1 MQSFS
6 ICTEFYS
13 LLFWFCIYIFS
24 NVLFSSFG
32 FIFSQN
38 FTYSLYYFLQTLLFK
53 AMLLVR
59 SFTSLVRQPQEF
71 SITSD
76 PSIPMIDLA
85 KDDVLFNSV
94 TVKNQLCKSSNDM
107 PWRGP
112 KEKSEQ
118 LMKIFIH
125 GLSPEEGIV
134 ADMTA
139 STGTRNFKVFYFS
152 FCHFILCFCYCS
164 I

>member
-1 MQSFS
+1 MF
-6 ICTEFYS
+6 
-13 LLFWFCIYIFS
+13 
-24 NVLFSSFG
+24 VLFCFV
-32 FIFSQN
+32 FVFFQK
-38 FTYSLYYFLQTLLFK
+38 FTYTLYYSLQTLQFK

-59 SFTSLVRQPQEF
+59 SFTSLARQPQELT
-71 SITSD
+71 ICSD

-94 TVKNQLCKSSNDM
+94 TIKNQLCKSSNDM

-118 LMKIFIH
+118 LMKILIH
-125 GLSPEEGIV
+125 GLSPKEGIV

-139 STGTRNFKVFYFS
+139 STGTRKFEVF
-152 FCHFILCFCYCS
+152 
-164 I
+164 